1 MTDHVLVINC
11 GSSSLKFAAID
22 PRTGVAALTGL
33 AERLGSP
40 EASLSARLGED
51 RHGVTLAG
59 GGHEAAMRAVLDV
72 LDASGLTTRI
82 GAVGHRV
89 VHGGERFKSS
99 VRIDDA
105 VEAEID
111 ACARLAPLH
120 NPANLIGVRVAR
132 RCFPSLPHV
141 AVFDT
146 AFHQS
151 MPAHAYLY
159 AIPHSLYAEH
169 GLRRY
174 GFHGTSHR
182 YVAAEAAQ
190 LLIESAIYPSQR
202 L

>member
-89 VHGGERFKSS
+89 VHGGERFKA
-99 VRIDDA
+99 R
-105 VEAEID
+105 
-111 ACARLAPLH
+111 CASTTPSKPKSTPAP
-120 NPANLIGVRVAR
+120 VWR
-132 RCFPSLPHV
+132 RCTTRP
-141 AVFDT
+141 
-146 AFHQS
+146 
-151 MPAHAYLY
+151 
-159 AIPHSLYAEH
+159 I
-169 GLRRY
+169 
-174 GFHGTSHR
+174 
-182 YVAAEAAQ
+182 
-190 LLIESAIYPSQR
+190 
-202 L
+202 